1 MGLDMY
7 LYAYDEKVEQ
17 ALKKALDPDTSDDET
32 EGLMDLVFDNTTEV
46 AYWRKANAI
55 HDFFC
60 REGKEVYVAVLYV
73 ISREVLEKL
82 LEKCFQVLVLKDE
95 EFSKE
100 TLPTRSGFFFGSTE
114 YGEFYY
120 ENIRYTTSQIAKALA
135 NYDDEEFLYYAS
147 W

>member
-1 MGLDMY
+1 MY

-17 ALKKALDPDTSDDET
+17 ALKKALDPETSDDET

-46 AYWRKANAI
+46 AYWRKVNAI

-60 REGKEVYVAVLYV
+60 REGKEVNADVLYV
-73 ISREVLEKL
+73 ISREVLGKL
-82 LEKCFQVLVLKDE
+82 MEKCFQVLVLKDE
-95 EFSKE
+95 EFSKK